1 MFTSSTKRET
11 RQFHVVVVQWRQR
24 KLQKSVMH
32 VRSCCFVQPNLLLFF
47 RSRCRRGRRCWSSL
61 VSGRFR
67 KVVAYENRTAS
78 DLYEEKCG
86 HIKFV
91 VIHVVPKSSFH
102 TLSKCGRYSDLRDQ
116 TIVYG
121 GRLEEVENSGKFL
134 NSHPK
139 KCSRLL
145 TRGSRLLGLPTV
157 RFWLGN
163 YLVFWIGGQ
172 SWEGVAF
179 ERWSHVEI
187 WLITITCEWK
197 NGRIILRFYETAH
210 LPLP

>member
-1 MFTSSTKRET
+1 M
-11 RQFHVVVVQWRQR
+11 
-24 KLQKSVMH
+24 
-32 VRSCCFVQPNLLLFF
+32 
-47 RSRCRRGRRCWSSL
+47 
-61 VSGRFR
+61 
-67 KVVAYENRTAS
+67 VAYENRTAS

-139 KCSRLL
+139 KRSRLL
-145 TRGSRLLGLPTV
+145 TRGSLLLGVPTV
-157 RFWLGN
+157 RF
-163 YLVFWIGGQ
+163 
-172 SWEGVAF
+172 
-179 ERWSHVEI
+179 
-187 WLITITCEWK
+187 
-197 NGRIILRFYETAH
+197 
-210 LPLP
+210 